1 MSKVKQFVK
10 GNKMLVLVLL
20 SYLVVFIVKQPTGI
34 TAIKNSGYYFK
45 EMLIIMPVI
54 MLLTALLEA
63 WVPKEAIEKHMG
75 KGSGVK
81 GSIFAFLLGS
91 FSAGPIYAAFPVSI
105 ALMKKGASVTNIVIL
120 LSTWAVVKIPMLAN
134 EAKFLGPQF
143 MIMRWILTSIS
154 IFIMG
159 YVTSKFVKREDIM
172 GLHETKGEESKGL
185 TVNEN
190 YCIGCS
196 LCAKVAPDAFAM
208 KDGKAVVIDGYVI
221 DEKVLNA
228 AKRCPAKAI
237 TGLEEKES
245 AIN

>member
-1 MSKVKQFVK
+1 MSKVKKFVA
-10 GNKMLVLVLL
+10 GNKMLVFVLL
-20 SYLVVFIVKQPTGI
+20 AYAIVFVFKRPISF

-75 KGSGVK
+75 KGSGIK
-81 GSIFAFLLGS
+81 GSVFAFLLGS

-143 MIMRWILTSIS
+143 MIVRWILTSIS
-154 IFIMG
+154 IFIIG
-159 YVTSKFVKREDIM
+159 YVTSRFVKREDVM
-172 GLHETKGEESKGL
+172 KLHDTEETDAAQKLEIEPD
-185 TVNEN
+185 

-196 LCAKVAPDAFAM
+196 LCVKIAPKSFVM
-208 KDGKAVVIDGYVI
+208 KDGKAVVLENYVL
-221 DEKVLNA
+221 DEAVREA
-228 AKRCPAKAI
+228 EKRCPAKAI
-237 TGLEEKES
+237 NS
-245 AIN
+245 PDV